1 MKPVSENELDD
12 LLYILEK
19 HEQELKA
26 FKGVHYVDVG
36 YKFKDGNPRDDIL
49 SIRAH
54 VLEKKRLD
62 ELDPSQV
69 IPPRIEEILTDVIQ
83 SNPETPLFSEEAAN
97 NLKETATNWLVS
109 NQPFNPLV
117 GGIAVWNPRY
127 AFPGTL
133 GMIVFDAKTSEPLGL
148 SNHHVFVRDQGK
160 QGDPIKQGN
169 KNAYPPE
176 PNAVVGTLIR
186 SDKGLDCAVCTFNN
200 TRKISNEI
208 RGYSKKPMGVRR
220 PLLGMHVTKSG
231 IASGVTYG
239 IIDGVGLRGFT
250 VIPDP
255 ARPSPN
261 GEISMGGDSGS
272 VWLDVADFKAV
283 GLHFAGEGDPN
294 PKAERAWAKQ
304 MVKVAKALDIV
315 FGWAST
321 GPA

>member
-12 LLYILEK
+12 LLNILEK

-26 FKGVHYVDVG
+26 FEGVHYVDVG
-36 YKFKDGNPRDDIL
+36 YKFKDGNPIDDIL

-54 VLEKKRLD
+54 VLEKKKLD

-83 SNPETPLFSEEAAN
+83 SNPEIPFLSKEAAN

-109 NQPFNPLV
+109 NKLFDPLR

-133 GMIVFDAKTSEPLGL
+133 GMIVFDARTSEPLGL
-148 SNHHVFVRDQGK
+148 SNHHVFVREQGK

-169 KNAYPPE
+169 INMDPPE
-176 PNAVVGTLIR
+176 PDAVTVVGTLIR
-186 SDKGLDCAVCTFNN
+186 SDEGLDCAVCTFNN
-200 TRKISNEI
+200 TRKISKEI
-208 RGYSKKPMGVRR
+208 LRYSQKPTGVRR

-239 IIDGVGLRGFT
+239 TIDGVGLRGFT

-272 VWLDVADFKAV
+272 VWLDVASFKAV
-283 GLHFAGEGDPN
+283 GLHFAGERDPS
-294 PKAERAWAKQ
+294 PRAERAWANQ

-315 FGWAST
+315 FG
-321 GPA
+321 